1 MKARLNNQENNNSL
15 QHLISGDAEVIRR
28 FHEAIAEGK
37 NWYIC
42 LLEAI
47 GSWNSMEET
56 YDGKYYNYLIDSE
69 AFDWQLLA
77 ERLCKVVDGMLP
89 EDEKNALLLNN
100 QPPLDITKEQF
111 RDYIG
116 QTKYKQY
123 LNFYYGV
130 TVERALV
137 LAVKDEIRKEHHV
150 AGYIKDKDNT
160 DEAFHRVY
168 GEVEPVLLKQFR
180 KERHYRRLKSMS
192 LSELKEFT
200 YWLFKYRLKHND
212 KERVA
217 SDTRKALGW
226 LQKYGTPN
234 RLLNGQQPVI
244 IEQ

>member
-1 MKARLNNQENNNSL
+1 MNSPESNNSSTQL
-15 QHLISGDAEVIRR
+15 TLGDAEVIRR
-28 FHEAIAEGK
+28 FREAISTGK
-37 NWYIC
+37 HWYIS

-47 GSWNSMEET
+47 GVWSSAEET
-56 YDGKYYNYLIDSE
+56 YQGHHYRYLIAGE

-77 ERLCKVVDGMLP
+77 ERLCETVDGLLP
-89 EDEKNALLLNN
+89 EDEKNALLLHN

-116 QTKYKQY
+116 HTRYRQY

-137 LAVKDEIRKEHHV
+137 LAVKGEIRKERHV

-160 DEAFHRVY
+160 DEAFNRVY
-168 GEVEPVLLKQFR
+168 GEMESVLLEQFR
-180 KERHYRRLKSMS
+180 KERRYRRLKSIS

-217 SDTRKALGW
+217 SDTRKALEWVQRHG
-226 LQKYGTPN
+226 LPN
-234 RLLNGQQPVI
+234 RLLNSQPAII
-244 IEQ
+244 IEQPF